1 MAEEGDDSQEKTED
15 PSQRKLEK
23 AAEEGRVL
31 TSKDMFVF
39 TGLFG
44 ALLMMLAVPG
54 IIEPVLGKWG
64 ALLRLERGADL
75 DALISQRITEGIK
88 MILITGVVIGVPLMA
103 VVILTQAA
111 VAGNLNFAP
120 KAMAFKGNRI
130 NILKGLQRMVS
141 IKALVELGKASLK
154 VVLLFSIAIGIL
166 YVQAPKILKLPYRS
180 LGEAVASAGTMFP
193 AVLGG
198 LLLML
203 AVIALL
209 DFLWQRHTH
218 IKSLKMSKQDQKDEY
233 KQTEGSPEVKA
244 KIRRMQMENSANAA
258 RQQAALD
265 DVSSATAIIT
275 NPTHFAVAL
284 KYEVGSIE
292 APKILA
298 MGRGKI
304 AEMIID
310 RGKDANIT
318 IFRSALLARAL
329 YFSGEI
335 GKEIPEMLYQAV
347 AVILAYIYRI
357 DRGEDLE
364 RPEIELPEDMR
375 FDEFGKPLVNRAGG
389 YDA

>member
-166 YVQAPKILKLPYRS
+166 YMQAPKILKLPYRS

>member
-166 YVQAPKILKLPYRS
+166 YMQAPKILKLPYRS

-364 RPEIELPEDMR
+364 RPEIELPDDMR